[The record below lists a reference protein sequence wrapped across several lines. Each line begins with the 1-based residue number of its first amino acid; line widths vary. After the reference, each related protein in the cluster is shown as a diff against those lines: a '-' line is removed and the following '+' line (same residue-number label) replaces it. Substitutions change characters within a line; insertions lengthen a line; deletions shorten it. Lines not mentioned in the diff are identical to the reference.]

1 VISRDIFE
9 RTLPEF
15 FAPIRSLLSDPAVT
29 EIMINGPAQ
38 VYVERGGRIVPTPAR
53 FAGLDALL
61 AALRNAAQFVGKQ
74 LDEQHPI
81 LEGRLPDGSRLEAV
95 VAPAAPDGPLVCIR
109 RFPEQTRS
117 LAQLVELGALTP
129 DAAAFL
135 QACVAARLNLLIGGG
150 AGSGKTTL
158 LAALASNVPP
168 DERVVTIEEC
178 REMRLAAPHVVVLE
192 ARGPDAYGRGTVSVR
207 DLFQAA
213 LRLRPDRIII
223 GEIRGPEALDIV
235 QAVTSGHS
243 GCLGTLH
250 AALPC
255 DSLNRLETLCVV
267 GGCGL
272 PLSFL
277 RSQIASGV
285 DVLVQLSRQ
294 PGGARSVTH
303 VTEVVGVQ
311 ADTGGYELRDLFV
324 LRGCSAGHGATP
336 PTQLVPTGF
345 APACQAKLSAYG
357 QRLPFSMCEAAA
369 RACPSRK

>member
-1 VISRDIFE
+1 
-9 RTLPEF
+9 
-15 FAPIRSLLSDPAVT
+15 
-29 EIMINGPAQ
+29 
-38 VYVERGGRIVPTPAR
+38 VYVERGGRIVPTQAR

-74 LDEQHPI
+74 LDEHHPV

-109 RFPEQTRS
+109 RFPEQTLSVAR
-117 LAQLVELGALTP
+117 LAELGTLTR

-135 QACVAARLNLLIGGG
+135 QACIAARLNLLIGGG

-178 REMRLAAPHVVVLE
+178 RELRLSAPHVVALE
-192 ARGPDAYGRGTVSVR
+192 ARPPDAYGRGAVSVR

-213 LRLRPDRIII
+213 LRLRPDRVII
-223 GEIRGPEALDIV
+223 GEIRGPEAFDIV
-235 QAVTSGHS
+235 QAMTSGQG
-243 GCLGTLH
+243 GCLATLH
-250 AALPC
+250 ATLPR
-255 DSLNRLETLCVV
+255 DTLSRLETLCVM

-277 RSQIASGV
+277 RGQIASGV

-303 VTEVVGVQ
+303 VTEVVGVD
-311 ADTGGYELRDLFV
+311 ADGSGYQVRDLFL
-324 LRGCSAGHGATP
+324 LRGSSARHGATSP
-336 PTQLVPTGF
+336 VELVPAGI
-345 APACQAKLSAYG
+345 APACKAKLVAYG
-357 QRLPFSMCEAAA
+357 QQLPFSMCEAAA
-369 RACPSRK
+369 RARPSRG